1 MSACPKKSI
10 GMLSQWSS
18 LSTSMALLLSMC
30 FAGLCLAQDEGEA
43 EKAGDPLQNA
53 LKLLQQKQ
61 ANADPGQG
69 GDRTSPQQ
77 KAAQASEAA
86 QRRNQALLQQ
96 RQQQEV
102 GEQHALAE
110 DEYRKALSN
119 LESLLRQPNPQLYQ
133 QRTVLE
139 QQLRELEAKRN
150 ALAQQMAQMLAAE
163 SANRRQQQQNTLMPK
178 DGSFKV
184 FSLQNS
190 RAADAA
196 RVLKEVLGG
205 AATRLAVDERTN
217 SVLVFADNETIKI
230 VEALMMKLDERSEV
244 AAIEKA
250 QPGETLQLRIVWLLD
265 INEVVEPNIKLV
277 SPEVVEALHELGF
290 ENPKVVCQQ
299 VTTLTLSDDDGR
311 RGQFN
316 FAVPV
321 LIKTQP
327 WQFEGQGQIESMAG
341 ERFNLRFD
349 LKFQQRS
356 IRVDGQ
362 SAHVGQE
369 GQLGGSIYTPLGH
382 YTVMGTT
389 TFVAVIRDEDST
401 QQQQHLSAFV
411 VYLDRA
417 REYPAA
423 EALLTIEPTCA
434 DSPRS

>member
-1 MSACPKKSI
+1 MSACSKKSI
-10 GMLSQWSS
+10 GILPPWPS
-18 LSTSMALLLSMC
+18 LATCMALLLALC
-30 FAGLCLAQDEGEA
+30 FAASCLAQEDGEA
-43 EKAGDPLQNA
+43 AEAGDRLQNA

-61 ANADPGQG
+61 ANAESKEGA
-69 GDRTSPQQ
+69 DRTSPQQ

-86 QRRNQALLQQ
+86 KRRNQELLHE

-119 LESLLRQPNPQLYQ
+119 LESLLQQPNAQLYQ
-133 QRTVLE
+133 QRAVLE
-139 QQLRELEAKRN
+139 QQLRDLEAKRN

-163 SANRRQQQQNTLMPK
+163 SATRRQQQQNTLMPK

-184 FSLQNS
+184 FSLRHS
-190 RAADAA
+190 RATDAA
-196 RVLKEVLGG
+196 RVLREVLGG

-217 SVLVFADNETIKI
+217 SLLVFADDETIKI

-244 AAIEKA
+244 AAIDQA

-265 INEVVEPNIKLV
+265 IDEGIDPNHKLV

-299 VTTLTLSDDDGR
+299 VTTLTLGDEDRR
-311 RGQFN
+311 RGQFH

-321 LIKTQP
+321 LIKAQP

-341 ERFNLRFD
+341 ERFNVKFD
-349 LKFQQRS
+349 LRFQQRS
-356 IRVDGQ
+356 VTDGEPM
-362 SAHVGQE
+362 GQE

-389 TFVAVIRDEDST
+389 TFVSVIPEEDSPK
-401 QQQQHLSAFV
+401 QQQNLSAFV

-417 REYPAA
+417 REYPAT
-423 EALLTIEPTCA
+423 EAPSNNRT
-434 DSPRS
+434 DVRR